1 MTRRWPRQP
10 TTRPVDEPEI
20 GTHGHCSQLHLV
32 RAMLMLM
39 HAMRDQT
46 FDDPAIDVLWSAYGN
61 LKRELFERYPAPRA
75 IPLGFLPGGPGPAR
89 NVCVVCLSEP
99 VCPEDG
105 QDTCDY
111 CARRI

>member
-32 RAMLMLM
+32 RTMLMLM

-61 LKRELFERYPAPRA
+61 LKRELFERYPAPRMIA
-75 IPLGFLPGGPGPAR
+75 PRDEIR
-89 NVCVVCLSEP
+89 KDVCVVCLSEP